1 MVVSPSEADYCQ
13 LKLLRRDT
21 GKVLIMSLIN
31 RATTTTLLLFLF
43 TALVVISP
51 DGAAYAKKR
60 SRTATVKA
68 VGKSKPQAR
77 SARSRSGR
85 REQVARGS
93 RGRAARRGP
102 QISQSQIRDLMK
114 RSRRGRLSKSDRKL
128 LAAYHAEQRR
138 RAEAIR
144 QARLRVIRA
153 RDEALRNIAGA
164 NILKDNTTGED
175 MEVRRAAIEAL
186 GGKAG
191 TVVVMDATSG
201 RIYSIVNQRM
211 ALGSP
216 VKPCSTVKLVVGLG
230 GLREGIL
237 DPSMDFQLASD
248 GRGLNLTDA
257 MARSNNPFFQE
268 VGRRLGY
275 EKVVGYAGNYGF
287 GETTGANYLGE
298 SSGFLPEE
306 GEQNTGH
313 MSSHGDGFG
322 FTAIQ
327 LANFT
332 AAIANGGNLYVPR
345 IPRTPEEAENFQPVL
360 KRKIEMTPE
369 DRLRLLSGMIGAVNY
384 GTAKAAYD
392 PIGQVAGKTGTCTGS
407 EAKLGLFTSFSSVTN
422 PRLVVTVIT
431 NGSGEAGKRAAD
443 IAGKIYRSISHRFL
457 APGAVPSTVV
467 TEIQP
472 KTTIDMKDQN

>member
-1 MVVSPSEADYCQ
+1 MN
-13 LKLLRRDT
+13 
-21 GKVLIMSLIN
+21 LIN
-31 RATTTTLLLFLF
+31 RVTTTTILLAFLM
-43 TALVVISP
+43 ALVVISP
-51 DGAAYAKKR
+51 DGTAYAKKR
-60 SRTATVKA
+60 SRTGSVKA
-68 VGKSKPQAR
+68 GKGKSKHQKTAAR
-77 SARSRSGR
+77 TNR
-85 REQVARGS
+85 
-93 RGRAARRGP
+93 RGRKGEP
-102 QISQSQIRDLMK
+102 QISQAQVRSLMK
-114 RSRRGRLSKSDRKL
+114 RRGRGKLSKAERRM
-128 LAAYHAEQRR
+128 LAAYNRR
-138 RAEAIR
+138 RAAAIAA
-144 QARLRVIRA
+144 ARLRAIRA
-153 RDEALRNIAGA
+153 RDAALRNIAGA

-175 MEVRRAAIEAL
+175 MEVRRAAVEAL

-191 TVVVMDATSG
+191 TVVVMDATNG

-216 VKPCSTVKLVVGLG
+216 VKPCSTVKLVVGLA
-230 GLREGIL
+230 GLHEKIL
-237 DPSMDFQLASD
+237 DPGMDFQLASN
-248 GRGLNLTDA
+248 GRGLNLFDA
-257 MARSNNPFFQE
+257 IARSNNPFFQE

-275 EKVVGYAGNYGF
+275 EKVTGYASNFGF
-287 GETTGANYLGE
+287 GAPTGANYLGE

-345 IPRTPEEAENFQPVL
+345 IPRTPEEAENFKPVL

-369 DRLRLLSGMIGAVNY
+369 DRLRLLTGMIGAVQY

-392 PIGQVAGKTGTCTGS
+392 PLGQVAGKTGTCTGS

-431 NGSGEAGKRAAD
+431 TGSGEAGKRAAD
-443 IAGKIYRSISHRFL
+443 IAGRIYRSVSHRFL
-457 APGAVPSTVV
+457 MPGSSPATAVM
-467 TEIQP
+467 EIQP
-472 KTTIDMKDQN
+472 KIITEIKNQN